1 MIPKFKKATQGI
13 LLPSPLPSF
22 YDCEVFFSQIAHTVS
37 YVPFSLI
44 SHAKIFQGSFFPGN
58 LPNLRRDKK
67 RNNKILLNFAQ
78 VEELENQTET
88 ANFRKIQ
95 ISKIDH
101 RENKQLEQ
109 NNYRGRIL
117 TFEKQCQKAP
127 ARKVKVNAFHRLSLH
142 NV

>member
-1 MIPKFKKATQGI
+1 MNPKLKKATQDMV
-13 LLPSPLPSF
+13 LSSPSSSF
-22 YDCEVFFSQIAHTVS
+22 YNCEVFFSQIAHTVS
-37 YVPFSLI
+37 CVPFSLI

-58 LPNLRRDKK
+58 LPNLCRDKEK
-67 RNNKILLNFAQ
+67 NNKILFNFAQ
-78 VEELENQTET
+78 VEELVNQTET

-109 NNYRGRIL
+109 NNYQRRIL

-127 ARKVKVNAFHRLSLH
+127 VRKMKVNAYFTG
-142 NV
+142 